1 MVASTHALRPAIAD
15 AHRPAPAADDRFV
28 VASASLRLS
37 PCEAGGPDMLALQAA
52 CVADAAA
59 QEGVSD
65 ALGRVLDML
74 IARND
79 KLAPEHR
86 GFAALP
92 LFEGS
97 TKYPLSASAYIR
109 RMLKYTNTSPCNVL
123 IGLIYLQRLKDQAE
137 GPVRLTS
144 LNIQRLLLT
153 ATMLASKT
161 HDDYFAS
168 NRQWAL
174 VGDLPLKELNELEL
188 DMLFHL
194 RFTLVVTREEY
205 DHRREEVAQLDPAL
219 PAATGAAR
227 AERDEAPGTAAAARS
242 PAAVGAWEAY
252 HKAAAGMGSASTS
265 HRGDSPRSIS
275 SDGAHSTRSTVCEEC
290 EECEEDGGRSA
301 QEVVISV
308 ACEPAHVVLKGVERG

>member
-1 MVASTHALRPAIAD
+1 MDACTHAHRPAVSD
-15 AHRPAPAADDRFV
+15 AHRPTSPAADDRPA
-28 VASASLRLS
+28 VASARLRLS

-52 CVADAAA
+52 LVADAAA

-74 IARND
+74 VARND
-79 KLAPEHR
+79 QLAAERR
-86 GFAALP
+86 GPAALP
-92 LFEGS
+92 LFEGA
-97 TKYPLSASAYIR
+97 TQCPLSASAYVR

-123 IGLIYLQRLKDQAE
+123 IGLIYLQRLKDQAD
-137 GPVRLTS
+137 GRVRLTS

-194 RFTLVVTREEY
+194 RFTLAVTREEY
-205 DHRREEVAQLDPAL
+205 DHRREEVAQLDPA
-219 PAATGAAR
+219 AAVAAR
-227 AERDEAPGTAAAARS
+227 AERDEAPGTDVATHS
-242 PAAVGAWEAY
+242 PAAVRVWDTF
-252 HKAAAGMGSASTS
+252 HKAAAGKGGASTADPS
-265 HRGDSPRSIS
+265 DSPRSVS

-290 EECEEDGGRSA
+290 EEDGGRSA
-301 QEVVISV
+301 QELVIRL
-308 ACEPAHVVLKGVERG
+308 ACKPAHVVLEGVART